1 LNLYNTKYAIKQV
14 CRQFCEEMMKARLQ
28 RQLAIREGI
37 LQGRTQ
43 EEVASRLYVSV
54 STVYREC
61 CRMREASKQWMTDL
75 AENDLTRIFKDSID
89 GLLQDLTKLHDML
102 EDPTVKDN
110 PELVLQIRK
119 QITLVREAHLKHLL
133 RAPMVWS
140 MEVFRKKYATGTIP
154 QPVMES
160 LGGITG
166 VDV

>member
-1 LNLYNTKYAIKQV
+1 
-14 CRQFCEEMMKARLQ
+14 MKGKLELRL
-28 RQLAIREGI
+28 AMREGI

-43 EEVASRLYVSV
+43 VEVANQLNVSV

-61 CRMREASKQWMTDL
+61 IRMREASKQWMTDL
-75 AENDLTRIFKDSID
+75 AEHDLTRVYKDSLE
-89 GLLQDLTKLHDML
+89 GLLYDLARLHDML
-102 EDPTVKDN
+102 EEPAVKAN

-119 QITLVREAHLKHLL
+119 QITVVREAHLKHLL

-154 QPVMES
+154 QPIMQS